1 MPLILSLKLAMKLI
15 IVNDEISMW
24 VSTLNLY
31 IRVEKNNRSN
41 VEN

>member
-24 VSTLNLY
+24 VSTLNLF

>member
-15 IVNDEISMW
+15 IVNDKISMW
-24 VSTLNLY
+24 VSTLNLF